1 MARQDPRPWVQVGV
15 RHTRDYA
22 IFQTKTLD
30 VTDPR
35 DGRPFVRTVIETH
48 DYANVLAVTQRDEVV
63 LVRQFRFGVWA
74 NSLELPGGVIE
85 PGEAPIDGVARELE
99 EETGYRAAKVSLLGV
114 AHNNPAIFNNKV
126 HCFLA
131 EGCEPVGEGAPD
143 DGEDLQVVLA
153 PRAALRDMVKRGE
166 ITHSHALTAL
176 LFDAWR

>member
-15 RHTRDYA
+15 RHTRDYV

-35 DGRPFVRTVIETH
+35 DGRPFVRTIIETN
-48 DYANVLAVTQRDEVV
+48 DYANVLAVTPRDEVI

-85 PGEAPIDGVARELE
+85 QGEAPRDGVARELE

-131 EGCEPVGEGAPD
+131 EGCERVSGGAPD
-143 DGEDLQVVLA
+143 EGEDLQVVLV
-153 PRAALRDMVKRGE
+153 PRAELRALVQRGE